1 MSLRA
6 TLADALLASSKENSY
21 IDFID
26 SPDAKSRITVAE
38 LYETALG
45 VLFHFQKAGLK
56 PGDALILY
64 TTNNTQFVDAFWA
77 CMLGGIIPVPVAV
90 GLSDEHRYKLLRIF
104 KQLKNPRMYTE
115 RTQIL
120 RLTDFAKEHNLQAQF
135 NDLLENAIRVE
146 KIPDV
151 ATPGAVHDS
160 QADDLALIQFSS
172 GSTGMPKGVMLTHR
186 NLLTNARGIRGGA
199 ELTRDDYG
207 LSWMPLTHDMG
218 LICMHIAML
227 IYSVNH
233 AIMDTR
239 LFSRRPLYWMSEA
252 SERRATILSSPNF
265 GYKHF
270 LKVFESKGID
280 DLDLSS
286 VRVIYNGAEPI
297 SVPLCERFMETLAP
311 FGLARTAMMPVYGL
325 AEATVGVANKKP
337 GQPYRT
343 VVLNRHRMRIGE
355 PVEHLGKDSVDGIEM
370 MVEGY
375 PLQDCALRIAD
386 DGDQALP
393 ESYIAHVQISGPN
406 VTTVYLGVPDAE
418 QPTTADGWLRTGDLG
433 LIDRGELVITG
444 RHKEII
450 FVNGE
455 NYYPYDIE
463 FVAEQVN
470 EVELGKIAVAGA
482 RRAGSDHD
490 ELIMYIQHRGALE
503 DFVAMADRI
512 RRYVTEHSGL
522 EIGHVVPVSKMPK
535 TTSGKLQRHLLAQDY
550 EQGVFDDVI
559 REMDAIR
566 TQLSGGKALAG
577 SELEQTISRIFDA
590 VITDRSVGLDDDFF
604 DFGINSLALAEI
616 HEQLDEL
623 FPNQLDIEVF
633 FSHTTIRAVAEYLR
647 TNGNQRRSAD

>member
-1 MSLRA
+1 MTLHA
-6 TLADALLASSKENSY
+6 TLADALAASSAVNSS

-26 SPDAKSRITVAE
+26 GPDAKTRITVAE
-38 LYETALG
+38 LHATALG
-45 VLFHFQKAGLK
+45 VLHHFQQAGMKAGD
-56 PGDALILY
+56 PLILL
-64 TTNNTQFVDAFWA
+64 TTNNQQFVDAFWA
-77 CMLGGIIPVPVAV
+77 CILGGIIPVPVAV
-90 GLSDEHRYKLLRIF
+90 GLSDEHRFKLLRIF
-104 KQLKNPRMYTE
+104 KQLEKPRVYTANS
-115 RTQIL
+115 QIR
-120 RLTDFAKEHNLQAQF
+120 RLTDFANERGLRSDFEELFRNV
-135 NDLLENAIRVE
+135 IRVDDI
-146 KIPDV
+146 KDV
-151 ATPGAVHDS
+151 ATQGVPHAS
-160 QADDLALIQFSS
+160 RPDDLAFIQFSS
-172 GSTGMPKGVMLTHR
+172 GSTSAPKGVMLTHR
-186 NLLTNARGIRGGA
+186 NVVTNARGIRGGA

-207 LSWMPLTHDMG
+207 LNWMPLTHDMG

-239 LFSRRPLYWMSEA
+239 LFSRRPLYWLSEA

-270 LKVFESKGID
+270 LKVFESKGIPN
-280 DLDLSS
+280 LDLTC

-297 SVPLCERFMETLAP
+297 SVPLCEKFMDTLEP

-355 PVEHLGKDSVDGIEM
+355 PVEHLDRSDVNGIEM

-375 PLQDCALRIAD
+375 TLQDCALRIAD
-386 DGDQALP
+386 DNDQPLP
-393 ESYIAHVQISGPN
+393 ESHIGHVQISGPN
-406 VTTVYLGVPDAE
+406 VTAGYLGVPTDQ
-418 QPTTADGWLRTGDLG
+418 QPITADGWLRTGDLG
-433 LIDRGELVITG
+433 LIDQGELVITG

-463 FVAEQVN
+463 YVAEQLD

-482 RRAGSDHD
+482 RRAGSDQD
-490 ELIMYIQHRGALE
+490 ELIMFIQHRGSLE
-503 DFVAMADRI
+503 DFVSMADRI
-512 RRYVTEHSGL
+512 RRYVTEHTAL
-522 EIGHVVPVSKMPK
+522 EIGHVVPVGKMPK
-535 TTSGKLQRHLLAQDY
+535 TTSGKLQRHLLVQDY
-550 EQGVFDDVI
+550 EQGACDDAI

-566 TQLSGGKALAG
+566 AELYGSKELSG
-577 SELEQTISRIFDA
+577 SELEQTIKRIFDA

-616 HEQLDEL
+616 HEQIDER
-623 FPNQLDIEVF
+623 FPEQLDIEEF
-633 FSHTTIRAVAEYLR
+633 FTYTTIRAVAEYLQAKR
-647 TNGNQRRSAD
+647 QAGLQG